1 MKPRILVVD
10 DNETSLELLATKLEA
25 EGYEVEKGK
34 NGLEGLEKAEA
45 FHPDLIMLDIMMPRM
60 DGYEVC
66 RRLKA
71 KEETR
76 YIPIVMLT
84 ARTEL
89 EDKMLGLELGAED
102 YMTKPYSLLEVSARV
117 KSLLRMRELQK
128 KLRDSEKMAA
138 LGEMAGGIAHE
149 VRNPLVTIGGLAR
162 RLHEHQADEEHR
174 LYAQKIIEGVERLER
189 MCKRIDEYMGI
200 LVSNLEHGD
209 INTVITNALE
219 DMKDHIVK
227 KDIDVVTR
235 LTDKPVMLNMD
246 PTNLKIAIC
255 NIVQNSIDAING
267 KGEIRVGT
275 ELKDGTLLVSISD
288 NGCGME
294 EKDIRKIFHPF
305 HTSKMKGAGLGLT
318 ISYRIIHDHGGDI
331 KVASKK
337 GEGTTITIS
346 LPIEYQVKAGA

>member
-10 DNETSLELLATKLEA
+10 DNETNLELLATKLEA
-25 EGYEVEKGK
+25 EGYEVAKAI
-34 NGLEGLEKAEA
+34 NGVEALEKVDA
-45 FHPDLIMLDIMMPRM
+45 FHPDLIMLDVMMPRM

-71 KEETR
+71 REETR

-128 KLRDSEKMAA
+128 KLLDSEKMAA

-162 RLHEHQADEEHR
+162 RLYEHQTSDEDR
-174 LYAQKIIEGVERLER
+174 RYAQTIIDGVERLER

-200 LVSNLEHGD
+200 LVSHLEVGD
-209 INTVITNALE
+209 VKDVINNAME
-219 DMKDHIVK
+219 GAGDFIGG
-227 KDIDVVTR
+227 KDIAMVTS
-235 LTDKPVMLNMD
+235 LTDEPAIIRMD
-246 PTNLKIAIC
+246 PTNLKVAIC
-255 NIVQNSIDAING
+255 NILQNSVEAIDG
-267 KGEIRVGT
+267 KGEIRVGL
-275 ELKDGTLLVSISD
+275 EPAGGRMLLTITD

-294 EKDIRKIFHPF
+294 EADIRKIFHPF
-305 HTSKMKGAGLGLT
+305 HTSKMTGAGLGLT
-318 ISYRIIHDHGGDI
+318 ISYRIIHDHAGDI

-337 GEGTTITIS
+337 GEGTTVTIS
-346 LPIEYQVKAGA
+346 LPAEKEVKAQA